1 MKYHVENVRKV
12 LPRKVPKPSIDS
24 DDEEC
29 AYEEMSALPKTSV
42 VKPIPR
48 NIPIPRVQAP
58 IKQHALPGTY
68 CNVFHHF
75 IIQLLTVATLL
86 SDSLACNFLM
96 DVG

>member
-68 CNVFHHF
+68 WNVFHHF

-86 SDSLACNFLM
+86 SDL
-96 DVG
+96 